1 MLLSGRNDM
10 WVSSKLFDWIPFSG
24 AVEVDNEKPVAVEVE
39 KHYTNY
45 SHLHLNNN
53 VYIDGRKA

>member
-1 MLLSGRNDM
+1 M